1 MFDFSDPNTAT
12 VWFPLN
18 DGVMG
23 GISSSRITQT
33 AYGTALFTG
42 EVSLAN
48 NGGFATV
55 QANFRTPADFS
66 PYSGLRLRVRGD
78 GKAYAVY
85 LSDRP
90 RAILHQTDF
99 TPLAGEWADILLPFR
114 SFYPTYFGQR
124 VYFTPALNLRRV
136 RSISLLIEKKQA
148 GVFALELAQIGLYSQ
163 SEVI

>member
-1 MFDFSDPNTAT
+1 MFDFSDPNAT
-12 VWFPLN
+12 TGWFPLN

-23 GISSSRITQT
+23 GISHSRLVNTQN
-33 AYGTALFTG
+33 GTALFTG

-48 NGGFATV
+48 NGGFATM
-55 QANFRTPADFS
+55 QANFRSTADFS

-90 RAILHQTDF
+90 RAILHQADF
-99 TPLAGEWADILLPFR
+99 TTQAGEWIDVLLPFR

-124 VYFTPALNLRRV
+124 VYFTPALDLRRI

-148 GVFALELAQIGLYSQ
+148 GAFELEIARIGLYTQ
-163 SEVI
+163 AEVV